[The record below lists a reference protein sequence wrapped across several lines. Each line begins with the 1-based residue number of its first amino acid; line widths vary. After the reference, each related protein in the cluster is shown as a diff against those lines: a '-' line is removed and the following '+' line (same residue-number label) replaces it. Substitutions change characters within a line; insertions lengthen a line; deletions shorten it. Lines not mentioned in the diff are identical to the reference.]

1 MDTLTLLP
9 MVKIIKLYYQWSPI
23 IVRGME
29 EDEKFKEEVKEL
41 LDGVLELVGE
51 EMGFIN

>member
-9 MVKIIKLYYQWSPI
+9 MVKIIKLHYQWSPI
-23 IVRGME
+23 IVKSMK
-29 EDEKFKEEVKEL
+29 EDENFKEEVKKL

-51 EMGFIN
+51 EMEFIK